1 MAYNGS
7 GVQDMSNN
15 KFKILTVDTDI
26 KAQRRLSE
34 LLTDEGYKVISA
46 ASDAETVLLLK
57 SHMPDIVISELLPPG
72 TDGLRFIGRI
82 TEITDAPI
90 IILSSETDGNIKA
103 AALDAGA
110 SDYVTKPYCEAELSA
125 RIRMCLRNSRAF
137 RNSDGSSFKS
147 RTLTVDYRA
156 RRVFSGEGEVRLT
169 QNEYNILALLTAESG
184 KMLTY
189 REIIKAVWGD
199 YPDSGSIKKLQ
210 VNIANI
216 RKKLGSA
223 DIIKNQAGVGYRADD
238 GSAKQD

>member
-1 MAYNGS
+1 
-7 GVQDMSNN
+7 MSNN

-34 LLTDEGYKVISA
+34 LLTGEGYKVISA

-110 SDYVTKPYCEAELSA
+110 SDY
-125 RIRMCLRNSRAF
+125 AF
-137 RNSDGSSFKS
+137 GKN
-147 RTLTVDYRA
+147 T
-156 RRVFSGEGEVRLT
+156 RVSPQQPCV
-169 QNEYNILALLTAESG
+169 
-184 KMLTY
+184 
-189 REIIKAVWGD
+189 
-199 YPDSGSIKKLQ
+199 
-210 VNIANI
+210 
-216 RKKLGSA
+216 
-223 DIIKNQAGVGYRADD
+223 
-238 GSAKQD
+238 

>member
-1 MAYNGS
+1 
-7 GVQDMSNN
+7 
-15 KFKILTVDTDI
+15 
-26 KAQRRLSE
+26 
-34 LLTDEGYKVISA
+34 
-46 ASDAETVLLLK
+46 
-57 SHMPDIVISELLPPG
+57 
-72 TDGLRFIGRI
+72 
-82 TEITDAPI
+82 
-90 IILSSETDGNIKA
+90 
-103 AALDAGA
+103 
-110 SDYVTKPYCEAELSA
+110 
-125 RIRMCLRNSRAF
+125 MCLRNSRAF

-156 RRVFSGEGEVRLT
+156 RRVFSGEGEIRLT

-223 DIIKNQAGVGYRADD
+223 DIIKNQAGVGYMADD

>member
-1 MAYNGS
+1 M
-7 GVQDMSNN
+7 
-15 KFKILTVDTDI
+15 
-26 KAQRRLSE
+26 
-34 LLTDEGYKVISA
+34 
-46 ASDAETVLLLK
+46 
-57 SHMPDIVISELLPPG
+57 
-72 TDGLRFIGRI
+72 
-82 TEITDAPI
+82 
-90 IILSSETDGNIKA
+90 
-103 AALDAGA
+103 
-110 SDYVTKPYCEAELSA
+110 TKPYCEAELSA

>member
-1 MAYNGS
+1 
-7 GVQDMSNN
+7 MSNN

-34 LLTDEGYKVISA
+34 LLTGEGYKVISA

-57 SHMPDIVISELLPPG
+57 SCPSAATVSPTFSELLPPG

-125 RIRMCLRNSRAF
+125 RIRVCLRNSRAF

>member
-1 MAYNGS
+1 
-7 GVQDMSNN
+7 MSNN
-15 KFKILTVDTDI
+15 KFKILIVDTDI

-34 LLTDEGYKVISA
+34 LLTGEGYKVISA
-46 ASDAETVLLLK
+46 ASDAEAELLLK

-156 RRVFSGEGEVRLT
+156 RRVFSGEREVKLT